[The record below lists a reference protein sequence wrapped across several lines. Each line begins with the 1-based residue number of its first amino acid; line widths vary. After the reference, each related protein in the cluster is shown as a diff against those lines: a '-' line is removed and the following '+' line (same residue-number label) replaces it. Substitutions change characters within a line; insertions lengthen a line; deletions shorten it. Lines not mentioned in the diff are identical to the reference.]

1 VINVTEQTPERSL
14 YDEYAEKI
22 WRNEPYARADHI
34 RWHTSGYHIRE
45 KSLDI
50 DTAIEDAYGCLDI
63 LPEECGIEID
73 IDQWQE
79 EWMEKPEMIA
89 AMAKLIYGRLK
100 HHGRYGFD
108 SEPNWLSHAKRFV
121 EEFTGKRSV

>member
-1 VINVTEQTPERSL
+1 MTDQGKEESIYNL
-14 YDEYAEKI
+14 YAEKI
-22 WRNEPYARADHI
+22 WRNEAYVRPDHI

-79 EWMEKPEMIA
+79 EWTEKPEMIA

-100 HHGRYGFD
+100 HHGRYAFD
-108 SEPNWLSHAKRFV
+108 TEPDWLSQAKRFV
-121 EEFTGKRSV
+121 EEFTGKRSM